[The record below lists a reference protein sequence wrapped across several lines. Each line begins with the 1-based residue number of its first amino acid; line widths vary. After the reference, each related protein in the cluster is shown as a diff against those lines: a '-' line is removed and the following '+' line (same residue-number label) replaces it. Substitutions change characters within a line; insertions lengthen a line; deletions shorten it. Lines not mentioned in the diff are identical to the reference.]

1 MPKEDDQHCPIS
13 AEVGL
18 QNPKK
23 TLWNPQGFVSD
34 AG

>member
-23 TLWNPQGFVSD
+23 RFGTRKD
-34 AG
+34 